1 MSTIF
6 ASNSN
11 IASPS
16 TSNKKT
22 LIVDD
27 LHPAFAEAAEK
38 PGYACTIDASFTKG
52 KTLKVIADIVKLR
65 FDPKGSVNIPFI

>member
-1 MSTIF
+1 M
-6 ASNSN
+6 
-11 IASPS
+11 ASPS

-52 KTLKVIADIVKLR
+52 KTLK
-65 FDPKGSVNIPFI
+65 N